1 MNITNLKPEPQRV
14 DVIDLLQ
21 IRVQSFGKDNLY
33 PQRSKLLTSASG
45 MASSCIDTYAKFIE
59 GRGFKDNVFYQAI
72 INDKGVQND
81 ELLRL
86 ICKDIADYRGFAVHF
101 NYNLMGEKTEVNYIP
116 FEHCRL
122 TLEDDQL
129 YVSKIAVH
137 PDWMKLKRKTR
148 MKGITV
154 NSIDYIDFY
163 NPKKEII
170 QAQILKAGGIDH
182 YKGQVLWF
190 SFDGTGIYP
199 KPIYD
204 SVSTDISTDAG
215 LSNIMYRQVRFSFLH
230 EGMLIRKKNSS
241 DINTEGDSEE
251 DSFSTN
257 FKRFQGDE
265 NACKIIDVEVEFDEE
280 IPQFIPFK
288 RVSNEKEFKVTE
300 ESISARIGRRFQ
312 QPPILRCET
321 VPTGFTQDAI
331 ADAYNFYNS
340 ITEPERRTVERV
352 MKQIFFNYYDKNI
365 NPSNDYSIVPL
376 KYIIDTAESKQN
388 NV

>member
-1 MNITNLKPEPQRV
+1 MNITNLKREPQRV
-14 DVIDLLQ
+14 DVVDLISLK
-21 IRVQSFGKDNLY
+21 IQSYGKDNLY
-33 PQRSKLLTSASG
+33 PQVAKLLTSASG

-59 GRGFKDNVFYQAI
+59 GRGFKDSVFYQAI

-86 ICKDIADYRGFAVHF
+86 ICKDIADFRGFSVHF
-101 NYNLMGEKTEVNYIP
+101 NYNVLGEKTDINYIP

-122 TLEDDQL
+122 TLEDDEL

-137 PDWMKLKRKTR
+137 PDWMKLKRKTKQ
-148 MKGITV
+148 KGISV
-154 NSIDYIDFY
+154 NTIDYIDVY
-163 NPKKEII
+163 NPKKEVILS
-170 QAQILKAGGIDH
+170 QITKAGGIEH

-215 LSNIMYRQVRFSFLH
+215 ISNLMYRSVRFSFLQ
-230 EGMLIRKKNSS
+230 EGMLIRKKSS
-241 DINTEGDSEE
+241 TDIDSEGE
-251 DSFSTN
+251 ENADSFSTN
-257 FKRFQGDE
+257 FKKFQGDE

-280 IPQFIPFK
+280 IPQFVPFK
-288 RVSNEKEFKVTE
+288 RLTHEKELKVTE
-300 ESISARIGRRFQ
+300 DSISSRIGRRFQ

-340 ITEPERRTVERV
+340 ITEPERRTVERLF
-352 MKQIFFNYYDKNI
+352 KQIFFNYHDKNI
-365 NPSNDYSIVPL
+365 NPTNDYSIIPL
-376 KYIIDTAESKQN
+376 KYVIDPTTTTQN